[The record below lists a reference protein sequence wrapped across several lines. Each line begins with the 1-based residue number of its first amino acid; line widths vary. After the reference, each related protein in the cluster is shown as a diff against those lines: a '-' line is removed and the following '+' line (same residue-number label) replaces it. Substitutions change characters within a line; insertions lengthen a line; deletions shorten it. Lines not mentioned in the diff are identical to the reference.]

1 MANSFEQEIVPNK
14 VRWYSINKWSF
25 NEWLIASSV
34 LILIFA
40 IVCFVWK
47 DKTILN
53 LEYPIHFEK
62 IGTFGDFV
70 GGVIGTVL
78 AYLNVRLLIKT
89 IDLQNKANGQSEK
102 SYIYVR
108 QTENI
113 KAVDTQFNSLL
124 ALYQK
129 IVASMDFENAKG
141 KDAFRKIALEI
152 LSKNKSLFCDVEGDE
167 KAMLAF
173 ETGYANQRDKL
184 AVYFR
189 VVYRLLCLLKQ
200 ADIDDKIRYNYA
212 KMLRAQFTESELCLL
227 RYNALTYNG
236 KNMQDKILYFNLL
249 KHLPSS
255 KLYDLYPF
263 YESLNDD
270 LKNQLD
276 VLLFGLK
283 KKLEDVFVNGSYLG
297 EEVPVETK
305 IPSFSLFYKVSKDR
319 QNVEIVFNV
328 NRRCRRHATVSEQ
341 PLARYTNNQIVLFL
355 KAYLQELFSKS
366 MFQIYTKVDELKFYK
381 SHVQNGFRITM
392 KLKSEDRNRTLLIT
406 RKQLSRPTASFGP
419 FIIGS
424 HIISIN

>member
-1 MANSFEQEIVPNK
+1 MANSFYQEIVPK
-14 VRWYSINKWSF
+14 RVHWYSMNKWSL

-34 LILIFA
+34 LIFIFA
-40 IVCFVWK
+40 IVGYVWQ
-47 DKTILN
+47 DKTIFN
-53 LEYPIHFEK
+53 WSSPIYFEK

-89 IDLQNKANGQSEK
+89 IDLQNKANRQSEK
-102 SYIYVR
+102 AYDYVQ
-108 QTENI
+108 QTENV

-124 ALYQK
+124 VLYQK

-141 KDAFRKIALEI
+141 KDAFHQIALKI
-152 LSKNKSLFCDVEGDE
+152 LEKNQSLFYDEEGDE

-173 ETGYANQRDKL
+173 ETEYANQRDKL

-200 ADIDDKIRYNYA
+200 ADIDNRIRYNYA
-212 KMLRAQFTESELCLL
+212 KMFRAQFTESELCLL

-263 YESLNDD
+263 YKSLNDEF
-270 LKNQLD
+270 KNQLD

-283 KKLEDVFVNGSYLG
+283 KKLEDVFVSGSYLG
-297 EEVPVETK
+297 EEVRVETK
-305 IPSFSLFYKVSKDR
+305 IPSFSLSYKVSNDR
-319 QNVEIVFNV
+319 KSIEIIFKV
-328 NRRCRRHATVSEQ
+328 NRRGGRHATVSEQ
-341 PLARYTNNQIVLFL
+341 PIALYTNNQIVLFL
-355 KAYLQELFSKS
+355 KAYLQEVFSKS
-366 MFQIYTKVDELKFYK
+366 MFQIYTKVGELKFYK
-381 SHVQNGFRITM
+381 SQVQNGFRIKM
-392 KLKSEDRNRTLLIT
+392 MLKSEGGNRTLVIT
-406 RKQLSRPTASFGP
+406 RKQLNRPIASLGP
-419 FIIGS
+419 FVIGN
-424 HIISIN
+424 HVISNN